1 MAEKRENYA
10 AAQRM
15 IAASRRILVSG
26 HLSPDGDSLGS
37 MIALARLL
45 RQAGHDAVASA
56 DVNALGKLDFL
67 EGVADIVPVRRLRRQ
82 RRFDL
87 FIAVDCGSFDRMP
100 PEVRPVAEKLPRI
113 CIDHHVTNDGSFA
126 DVSIIDPEASSAGEI
141 VWRFA
146 KWCEWPID
154 RAVAEALWVALVT
167 DSGRFAYDSTRPG
180 TLRAAGDLLKH
191 GVRTAL
197 INDIIYG
204 TFTRKA
210 IELKR
215 IAWRSLHVWKNRRV
229 AEVSLTRDD
238 FRSVRGT
245 KADAEDIIEIPRSV
259 AHNEIALFFYQIPDR
274 TKETRCSIRTRGEWD
289 ATVLAGK
296 FGGGGHLRAAGCT
309 IKASMGTAK
318 RQMRAAVKELLKSTC
333 RKTMRI
339 DGARLRV

>member
-113 CIDHHVTNDGSFA
+113 CMT
-126 DVSIIDPEASSAGEI
+126 
-141 VWRFA
+141 
-146 KWCEWPID
+146 
-154 RAVAEALWVALVT
+154 
-167 DSGRFAYDSTRPG
+167 
-180 TLRAAGDLLKH
+180 
-191 GVRTAL
+191 
-197 INDIIYG
+197 
-204 TFTRKA
+204 
-210 IELKR
+210 
-215 IAWRSLHVWKNRRV
+215 
-229 AEVSLTRDD
+229 
-238 FRSVRGT
+238 
-245 KADAEDIIEIPRSV
+245 
-259 AHNEIALFFYQIPDR
+259 
-274 TKETRCSIRTRGEWD
+274 
-289 ATVLAGK
+289 
-296 FGGGGHLRAAGCT
+296 
-309 IKASMGTAK
+309 
-318 RQMRAAVKELLKSTC
+318 
-333 RKTMRI
+333 
-339 DGARLRV
+339 